1 MSSSMEHLLRELPQ
15 RAREKR
21 EESEKYFNKLKRKPR
36 KRLDLLMQ
44 ELHEEE
50 FAQTDCLSCGNCCK
64 TTSPI
69 FTDKDISRIS
79 RALKMKEPQFVS
91 QYLRRDE
98 DDFMVL
104 REAPCPFLGSDNAC
118 FIYDARP
125 KACRE
130 YPHTDRKRFIQITDL
145 TLKNTEIC
153 PAAFNI
159 VERLKERL
167 PL

>member
-1 MSSSMEHLLRELPQ
+1 
-15 RAREKR
+15 
-21 EESEKYFNKLKRKPR
+21 
-36 KRLDLLMQ
+36 MQ

-79 RALKMKEPQFVS
+79 RALKMKETQFVS

-118 FIYDARP
+118 FIYDDRP

>member
-1 MSSSMEHLLRELPQ
+1 MSSSLDNLLKELPQ
-15 RAREKR
+15 KAQEKKA
-21 EESEKYFNKLKRKPR
+21 ESKKYFNRLKKKPR
-36 KRLDLLMQ
+36 KRLDLLVQ

-50 FAQTDCLSCGNCCK
+50 FAHTDCLSCGNCCK

-69 FTDKDISRIS
+69 FTDKDISRIA
-79 RALKMKEPQFVS
+79 RFLKLKESDFVS

-104 REAPCPFLGSDNAC
+104 KEAPCPFLGNDNAC
-118 FIYDARP
+118 FIYESRP
-125 KACRE
+125 KACRD

-159 VERLKERL
+159 VEKLKERL

>member
-1 MSSSMEHLLRELPQ
+1 MSSSVEHLLRELPQ
-15 RAREKR
+15 RAHEKR
-21 EESEKYFNKLKRKPR
+21 AESKKYFNKLKRKPR

-79 RALKMKEPQFVS
+79 RALKMKETQFVS

-118 FIYDARP
+118 FIYDDRP

-130 YPHTDRKRFIQITDL
+130 YPHTDRKRFIQITEL

>member
-1 MSSSMEHLLRELPQ
+1 
-15 RAREKR
+15 
-21 EESEKYFNKLKRKPR
+21 
-36 KRLDLLMQ
+36 MQ

-79 RALKMKEPQFVS
+79 RALKMKETRFVS

-118 FIYDARP
+118 FIYDDRP

>member
-1 MSSSMEHLLRELPQ
+1 MESILRQLPEL
-15 RAREKR
+15 ALEKK
-21 EESEKYFNKLKRKPR
+21 EESRRYFKRLKKKSR
-36 KRLDLLMQ
+36 KRLDLLVH

-50 FAQTDCLSCGNCCK
+50 FAQTDCLACGNCCK

-79 RALKMKEPQFVS
+79 KFLKMKEVDFIA

-104 REAPCPFLGSDNAC
+104 QTAPCAFLGHDNAC
-118 FIYDARP
+118 FIYEARP
-125 KACRE
+125 RACRE
-130 YPHTDRKRFIQITDL
+130 YPHTDRKKFLQITEL

-159 VERLKERL
+159 VEKLKKRL

>member
-1 MSSSMEHLLRELPQ
+1 MSLSLENLLRELPQ
-15 RAREKR
+15 RALEKR
-21 EESEKYFNKLKRKPR
+21 SESKKYFARLKKKPR

-44 ELHEEE
+44 ELHDEE

-69 FTDKDISRIS
+69 FTDKDVQRIS
-79 RALKMKEPQFVS
+79 RSLKMKEASFVG

-104 REAPCPFLGSDNAC
+104 KESPCPFLGGDNAC
-118 FIYDARP
+118 FIYESRP
-125 KACRE
+125 RACRE

-159 VERLKERL
+159 VENLKKRL

>member
-1 MSSSMEHLLRELPQ
+1 MSSSVEHLLSDLPQ
-15 RAREKR
+15 KAEEKR
-21 EESEKYFNKLKRKPR
+21 VENKKYFSKLRKKPR
-36 KRLDLLMQ
+36 KRLDLIMQ

-50 FAQTDCLSCGNCCK
+50 FANTDCLTCGNCCK

-79 RALKMKEPQFVS
+79 RVLKMKEASFVG

-104 REAPCPFLGSDNAC
+104 KEAPCPFLGSDNAC
-118 FIYDARP
+118 FIYESRP

-130 YPHTDRKRFIQITDL
+130 YPHTDRKRFIQITNL
-145 TLKNTEIC
+145 TIQNTEIC

-159 VERLKERL
+159 VEKLKNRL

>member
-1 MSSSMEHLLRELPQ
+1 MSQSLENLLKELPQ
-15 RAREKR
+15 RAQEKR
-21 EESEKYFNKLKRKPR
+21 SESKKYFTRLKKKPR

-69 FTDKDISRIS
+69 FTDKDIQRIARS
-79 RALKMKEPQFVS
+79 LKMKEASFVS
-91 QYLRRDE
+91 QYLKRDE

-104 REAPCPFLGSDNAC
+104 KESPCPFLGSDNAC
-118 FIYDARP
+118 FIYESRP
-125 KACRE
+125 RACRE

-159 VERLKERL
+159 VENLKKRL

>member
-1 MSSSMEHLLRELPQ
+1 
-15 RAREKR
+15 
-21 EESEKYFNKLKRKPR
+21 
-36 KRLDLLMQ
+36 MQ

-79 RALKMKEPQFVS
+79 RALKMKETQFVS
-91 QYLRRDE
+91 QYLHRDE

-118 FIYDARP
+118 FIYDDRP

>member
-1 MSSSMEHLLRELPQ
+1 MSQSLENLLKELPQ
-15 RAREKR
+15 RAQEKR
-21 EESEKYFNKLKRKPR
+21 SESKKYFTRLKKKPR

-69 FTDKDISRIS
+69 FTDKDIQRIS
-79 RALKMKEPQFVS
+79 RSLKMKEASFVS
-91 QYLRRDE
+91 QYLKRDE

-104 REAPCPFLGSDNAC
+104 KESPCPFLGSDNAC
-118 FIYDARP
+118 FIYESRP
-125 KACRE
+125 RACRE

-159 VERLKERL
+159 VENLKKRL

>member
-1 MSSSMEHLLRELPQ
+1 MSSSVEHLLRELPQ

-21 EESEKYFNKLKRKPR
+21 EESKKYFNKLKRKPR

-79 RALKMKEPQFVS
+79 RALKMKETQFVN
-91 QYLRRDE
+91 QYLRRDD

-104 REAPCPFLGSDNAC
+104 REAPCPF
-118 FIYDARP
+118 
-125 KACRE
+125 
-130 YPHTDRKRFIQITDL
+130 
-145 TLKNTEIC
+145 
-153 PAAFNI
+153 
-159 VERLKERL
+159 
-167 PL
+167 